1 MLSSL
6 VDKITAGAYTFV
18 SALSNAAFVG
28 QLIAATAG
36 AAWGS
41 VSLVDLLVTTQFLN
55 QVKIKFISQLING
68 ISSVL

>member
-36 AAWGS
+36 AAPGS

-55 QVKIKFISQLING
+55 QVKIKFISQLIN
-68 ISSVL
+68 